1 MIVEIELAEEIRDQ
15 GVIWAGD
22 RVEEDRVE
30 EDRVEEDQ
38 VEVQLVVF
46 QVGVAVQQVEVEE
59 SLEADDY
66 MLGKT

>member
-1 MIVEIELAEEIRDQ
+1 MFGFTSTGPALHPPSLAEEIRDQ
-15 GVIWAGD
+15 GVIWAG
-22 RVEEDRVE
+22 
-30 EDRVEEDQ
+30 DRVEEDQ

-66 MLGKT
+66 TLGKT

>member
-1 MIVEIELAEEIRDQ
+1 VEIELAEEIRDQ
-15 GVIWAGD
+15 GVIWAG
-22 RVEEDRVE
+22 
-30 EDRVEEDQ
+30 DRVEEDQ

-66 MLGKT
+66 TLGKT